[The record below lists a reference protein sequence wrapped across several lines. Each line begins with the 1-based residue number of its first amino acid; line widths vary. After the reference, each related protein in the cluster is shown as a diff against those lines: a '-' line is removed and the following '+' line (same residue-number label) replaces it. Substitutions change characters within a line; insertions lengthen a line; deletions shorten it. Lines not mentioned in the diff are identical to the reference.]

1 MEKDRQEIPE
11 PTDINVL
18 DVPDGAIKSLVSV
31 DMAQVRKAWNTRSA
45 SRTVTLP
52 AWLDEKAKREQVN
65 FSQVLQQAL
74 KDALGIKQGDAAQT
88 A

>member
-1 MEKDRQEIPE
+1 MEKDGLEIPE
-11 PTDINVL
+11 PTDINAL

-31 DMAQVRKAWNTRSA
+31 DMAQVRKEWNTRSV

-74 KDALGIKQGDAAQT
+74 KETLGIRSAQT